1 MQVVYLGD
9 GAEEAEKANPR
20 GWYDRAGY
28 HCGQL
33 KLSPAPVKH
42 KAEVFLL
49 SSLRVNCPELPS

>member
-42 KAEVFLL
+42 GRLRY
-49 SSLRVNCPELPS
+49 SSLVH